1 MREDAHSDAPVSAA
15 GGTAAGDGPAPLTL
29 ERFLPYRLNVL
40 ASTVSNAL
48 ARIYA
53 ERFAITIPQ
62 WRIVATL
69 GQFETRTARDI
80 AAHAVMHKSTVSR
93 AVAALA
99 ERGIVERRPNAAD
112 MREELLALTA
122 QGRGIYEAVAPE
134 ALAFERAVFEGLSQA
149 ERETLFGLI
158 DRLDARMRSLVPDL
172 DPADASEVAR

>member
-1 MREDAHSDAPVSAA
+1 MRSSPDDMRAHAPRDADAPVHGAE
-15 GGTAAGDGPAPLTL
+15 PLTL

-40 ASTVSNAL
+40 ATTVSNAL

-53 ERFAITIPQ
+53 ERFGITIPQ

-93 AVAALA
+93 AVASLA
-99 ERGIVERRPNAAD
+99 GRGIVERRPNADD
-112 MREELLALTA
+112 MREELLALTPK
-122 QGRGIYEAVAPE
+122 GRGIYEAVAPE
-134 ALAFERAVFEGLSQA
+134 ALAFERAVFTGLSPD

-158 DRLDARMRSLVPDL
+158 DRLDARMRSLAPDL
-172 DPADASEVAR
+172 DPADASEVSR